1 MKVLS
6 SKVLF
11 IEALITKMI
20 QENMIKEV
28 IEKSEKK
35 LKKILNNNNKF
46 IHSCDID

>member
-1 MKVLS
+1 LKVLS

-35 LKKILNNNNKF
+35 LKKILNK
-46 IHSCDID
+46 C

>member
-1 MKVLS
+1 LKVLS

-20 QENMIKEV
+20 QENIIKEV

-35 LKKILNNNNKF
+35 LKKILNK
-46 IHSCDID
+46 C

>member
-1 MKVLS
+1 LKVLS
-6 SKVLF
+6 LKVLF

-35 LKKILNNNNKF
+35 LKKILNKY
-46 IHSCDID
+46 